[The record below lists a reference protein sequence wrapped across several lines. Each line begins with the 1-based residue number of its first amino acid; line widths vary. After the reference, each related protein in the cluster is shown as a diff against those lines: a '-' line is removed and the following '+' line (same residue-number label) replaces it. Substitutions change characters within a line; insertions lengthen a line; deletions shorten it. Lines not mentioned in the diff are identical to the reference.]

1 VKDAGQAPAAHWPRR
16 AILAHIV
23 ALSPLRRQHLLWHL
37 SLGLFAL
44 MLVAA
49 PLLHHDFDCHL
60 RSAQHCTACV
70 AQPHAAPAGAIVA
83 LSEARLDDAGR
94 VPPRAALAYAA
105 LPQPPSAGRSPPR

>member
-1 VKDAGQAPAAHWPRR
+1 MLPR
-16 AILAHIV
+16 
-23 ALSPLRRQHLLWHL
+23 LRRQHCLLRL

-70 AQPHAAPAGAIVA
+70 AQPHAAPLGSLLGPAD
-83 LSEARLDDAGR
+83 ARLDDAGGIA
-94 VPPRAALAYAA
+94 PWAPFAHAA

>member
-1 VKDAGQAPAAHWPRR
+1 VV
-16 AILAHIV
+16 LS
-23 ALSPLRRQHLLWHL
+23 ALWRQHWLLRL

-70 AQPHAAPAGAIVA
+70 AQPHAAPAGAVVA
-83 LSEARLDDAGR
+83 LGEARLDDAGA
-94 VPPRAALAYAA
+94 VPPGAALAYAA